1 MRRLLEWKAMNNS
14 TTKQPSNN
22 NSSLQQ
28 TSEDFT
34 DFYKQLIDKIKKE
47 WSGVSVIRCA
57 AHVLEL
63 KLIAGVFRRH
73 ILIQYNEPQKTFTVT
88 LKDPTTNEQIES
100 GTCYRGILSVLIFLM
115 QNGLI
120 KDTKLE
126 ESTDFAAEFKLYENL
141 FDPESIKILEEDF
154 KVYCPECKKTVSVDH
169 TFMCPSC
176 TNTDLLDEYIEAE
189 ILKPMSG

>member
-22 NSSLQQ
+22 NSSSQQ

-88 LKDPTTNEQIES
+88 LKDPSTNEQIES
-100 GTCYRGILSVLIFLM
+100 GTCYKGTLSVLIFLM
-115 QNGLI
+115 QNGLV
-120 KDTKLE
+120 KDAKL
-126 ESTDFAAEFKLYENL
+126 N
-141 FDPESIKILEEDF
+141 ESISTI
-154 KVYCPECKKTVSVDH
+154 
-169 TFMCPSC
+169 
-176 TNTDLLDEYIEAE
+176 DEITEYNS
-189 ILKPMSG
+189 LWD